1 MERQSATMK
10 WKQAYSDDGSTEGS
24 SSCDT
29 SLPPFSSLFPP
40 AKASQLVGVSS
51 LSSQKAASEQ
61 DRAITHAEVITPI
74 VPFFY
79 HHVGFGMESCMKV
92 AELAQQENPL

>member
-1 MERQSATMK
+1 MK
-10 WKQAYSDDGSTEGS
+10 RKQAYSDDGSAEGS
-24 SSCDT
+24 SSRDT

-40 AKASQLVGVSS
+40 AKAPQLVGVSS
-51 LSSQKAASEQ
+51 SSSQKAASEQ
-61 DRAITHAEVITPI
+61 DQTITHAEVITPV

-92 AELAQQENPL
+92 TELAQQDNIL